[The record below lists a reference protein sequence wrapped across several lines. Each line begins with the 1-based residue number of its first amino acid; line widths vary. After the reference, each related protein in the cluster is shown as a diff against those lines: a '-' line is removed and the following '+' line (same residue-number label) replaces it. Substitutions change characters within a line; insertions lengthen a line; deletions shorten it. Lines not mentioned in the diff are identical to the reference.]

1 MSRCPGCNPLPPTTK
16 RLTPESL
23 LKALSSRE
31 LLEVLTQAS
40 RVISD
45 RDTCESAGLRE
56 NSSRGLKSR
65 AQLLAMGLIVERH
78 ESTCICHDTF
88 ASAYEMFEQ
97 NSPVLSALKHHPAC
111 KAFVSGSLISGLPTS
126 PRRFKEFCQFVLKVL
141 PDRPT
146 FHEEALNAYL
156 DRATTSRVDTVEI
169 RRMMV
174 DEGVLQR
181 GAGSRIY
188 RRVDR
193 L

>member
-1 MSRCPGCNPLPPTTK
+1 MMK
-16 RLTPESL
+16 KLTPESL

-31 LLEVLTQAS
+31 LLEVLAQAS

-45 RDTCESAGLRE
+45 RDTCESTGFHE
-56 NSSRGLKSR
+56 NSSVGLKSR

-88 ASAYEMFEQ
+88 ASAYDMFEQ
-97 NSPVLSALKHHPAC
+97 NSPVLSALKRHPAC

-156 DRATTSRVDTVEI
+156 DRATTSRVDVVEI

-188 RRVDR
+188 RRVDQ

>member
-1 MSRCPGCNPLPPTTK
+1 MMK
-16 RLTPESL
+16 KLTPESL

-45 RDTCESAGLRE
+45 RDTCESVGLHE
-56 NSSRGLKSR
+56 SSSVELKSK

-88 ASAYEMFEQ
+88 ASAYDLFER
-97 NSPVLSALKHHPAC
+97 NSPVLSALKQYPTC

-141 PDRPT
+141 PDRST

-156 DRATTSRVDTVEI
+156 DRATTSRVDIVEI
-169 RRMMV
+169 RRIMV

-188 RRVDR
+188 RRVDQ